1 MLPHTRTPNATL
13 NFATLPTPTATGR
26 NAPTANAFS
35 TGAITTAATF
45 TAGVFIRPV
54 SFGDSRAKAILP
66 NSIDFSSGQVWA
78 GQWRLNTGGKLPAW
92 IVDGLECSVTFTDG
106 KPMTGVFYKV
116 PGRSDWAS
124 SNRLGPKIVLHIK
137 RSN

>member
-1 MLPHTRTPNATL
+1 MLSHTITPNATL
-13 NFATLPTPTATGR
+13 RFATLPTPIATGR

-35 TGAITTAATF
+35 TGKVETDATF
-45 TAGVFIRPV
+45 TAGVFIRPM
-54 SFGDSRAKAILP
+54 SFGDSRARAILP

-78 GQWRLNTGGKLPAW
+78 GQWRLNASAKLPAW
-92 IVDGLECSVTFTDG
+92 IVDGLECSVTFADG

-116 PGRSDWAS
+116 PGRSEWADS
-124 SNRLGPKIVLHIK
+124 SGLGPQIVLHVK